1 LALFNGDIGFTGGV
15 QTKRQRLEI
24 LRAQL
29 ENERSSFISHWQ
41 EIARMVLPRRP
52 RFFVTDVNRGD
63 RRNQNIID
71 TTPTLAVRT
80 LQAGMQ
86 SGITNPNRDWFRLGV
101 PSRELMEDYEV
112 KTWLELVTKELRSV
126 FLKSNFYTATNKM
139 YGTVGTFGTAGIFM
153 EEDRDSVVHFHNLP
167 LGSFSLAVNSKGQ
180 VDTMMREFMMTVRQ
194 IVDTFGRDPVTNKVE
209 WKNISRHVK
218 DLWEAGHSEA
228 WIQVVH
234 AVLPNEDFNPR
245 KLEAKYKRYSSIYYE
260 VGTQVNRQGNYLQSS
275 WDDIFLRES
284 GFDIFPVLAP
294 RWEVTGEDV
303 YGTDCPGMTALGD
316 IRQLQAQERRLGQ
329 AIEKMVNPPMTG
341 SSALK
346 NVHASIL
353 PGDLTY
359 DDTQGANVFR
369 PAHTVDPRI
378 LELEQKQAQIRAR
391 IEEAFFKNLFLM
403 IASSDRRQITA
414 REIDERSQEKLIALG
429 PVLSQLDQDYLDPVI
444 TNTFYYA
451 EKQGRIPPA
460 PEALQGAELKIEYIS
475 MAAQAQKL
483 VGLGTLERFTGYV
496 AAMQPINPS
505 IMDKVDMDQMVD
517 EVAEIL
523 SVPVSVV
530 RPDEAVAEI
539 RSQRQEAMQMQQ
551 AAEAA
556 RPLAQA
562 AKDMSQAKVND
573 EQLVRDLVGA

>member
-1 LALFNGDIGFTGGV
+1 MALFNGDIGFTGGV

-112 KTWLELVTKELRSV
+112 KSWLEMVTKELRTI
-126 FLKSNFYTATNKM
+126 FLRSNFYTATNKM

-167 LGSFSLAVNSKGQ
+167 LGSFSLSVNSKGQ

-245 KLEAKYKRYSSIYYE
+245 KLDAKFKRYSSIYYE

-460 PEALQGAELKIEYIS
+460 PEALRGAELKIEYIS

-483 VGLGTLERFTGYV
+483 IGLGTLERFTGYV
-496 AAMQPINPS
+496 TAVQPINPS

-530 RPDEAVAEI
+530 RPDEAVEAIRAE
-539 RSQRQEAMQMQQ
+539 RQEAMQMQQ